1 VNPYGPLRDFLAT
14 QTATELVLSLEK
26 IEEILGF
33 ELSRASHRASWW
45 DSARAPDEKMPQRE
59 ACLEAGYIATRLADG
74 KGVRFRKIKAK
85 RPFR

>member
-1 VNPYGPLRDFLAT
+1 VNPYHPLRDYLAA
-14 QTATELVLSLEK
+14 QTVTELVLSLDK

-59 ACLEAGYIATRLADG
+59 ACLEAGYIATRLANG
-74 KGVRFRKIKAK
+74 KGVRFRKIQA
-85 RPFR
+85 RRTFR